1 MNKIKEIF
9 SNKYLLYF
17 LKLALGFIF
26 VVASVGKIIDPAG
39 FANDVYSYVILPSVF
54 VPFFASVA
62 PWVEFIAGILLMLDI
77 MPRSNALI
85 INAMLVA
92 FIAAIA
98 IDIYRGIEI
107 SCGCFDFLFPEEE
120 IGINTI
126 IRDIIMLAGGVIV
139 MFFDHNE
146 VKMYGMLKK

>member
-1 MNKIKEIF
+1 MKKIKELL
-9 SNKYLLYF
+9 SNKYLLYV
-17 LKLALGFIF
+17 LKLALGFVF

-39 FANDVYSYVILPSVF
+39 FAKDVYSYVILPTAF
-54 VPFFASVA
+54 VPFFAAVA

-85 INAMLVA
+85 INGMLVA

-98 IDIYRGIEI
+98 IDVYRGIEI

-126 IRDIIMLAGGVIV
+126 IRDIIMLAGGVII

-146 VKMYGMLKK
+146 IKMYGMLKK

>member
-1 MNKIKEIF
+1 MNKIKEML

-17 LKLALGFIF
+17 LKLALGFVFI
-26 VVASVGKIIDPAG
+26 VASVGKIIDPAG
-39 FANDVYSYVILPSVF
+39 FAKDVYSYVILPTTF

-77 MPRSNALI
+77 TPRSNALI
-85 INAMLVA
+85 INGMLVV

-98 IDIYRGIEI
+98 IDIYRGVEI

-120 IGINTI
+120 IGVNTI
-126 IRDIIMLAGGVIV
+126 IRDFIMLGAGIIV